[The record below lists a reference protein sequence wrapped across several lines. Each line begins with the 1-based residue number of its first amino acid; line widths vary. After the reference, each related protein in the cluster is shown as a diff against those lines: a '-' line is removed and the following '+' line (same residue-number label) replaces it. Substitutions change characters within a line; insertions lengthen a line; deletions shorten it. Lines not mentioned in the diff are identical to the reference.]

1 MSENNREE
9 EKRKKLEIEFE
20 DHKERN
26 RRDLIIAQGKV
37 TIDNMRAKEEIDEKL
52 KKLDRQKDKETY
64 EKEIQFQRVN
74 HTQKMEQIKNK
85 QENERIRAN
94 NETMEI
100 KRKLDI
106 ELENSKAKNKREMF
120 EVEGK
125 VKNELM
131 KTEGN
136 LRIKTLEA

>member
-1 MSENNREE
+1 LSENNREE

-74 HTQKMEQIKNK
+74 HIQKIEQIKNK
-85 QENERIRAN
+85 QEIERIRAN

-100 KRKLDI
+100 KRKIRYRIRKLK
-106 ELENSKAKNKREMF
+106 SKE
-120 EVEGK
+120 
-125 VKNELM
+125 
-131 KTEGN
+131 
-136 LRIKTLEA
+136 